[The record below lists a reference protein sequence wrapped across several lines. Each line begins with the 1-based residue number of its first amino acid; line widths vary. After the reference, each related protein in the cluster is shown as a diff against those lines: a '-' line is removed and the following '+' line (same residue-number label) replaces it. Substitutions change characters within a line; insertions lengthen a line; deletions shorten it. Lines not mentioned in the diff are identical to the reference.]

1 MPKTITAPSIPSAKE
16 IANLPLL
23 APFRS
28 VTFPNPES
36 SQLIQ
41 ALLTEQ
47 EVANVVELY
56 QNREDTLR
64 EELVKIINDAE
75 KAEKDKAK
83 DSSKDG
89 SNTNSN
95 NNNSSKKSQKKK
107 DKPKLSPQVQKKIK
121 DIETEIRDNDK
132 LCTQY
137 KQELI
142 VYTQH
147 TRGIFQSAYTK
158 IALKLEMQNNSAA
171 IEALEESF
179 SFFCPRQTI
188 TSPFIDGGGQD
199 VWDDSQRV
207 AYVHEMCP
215 VMRAHHRPLSVA
227 VFALPYIKKF
237 QCTPETPG
245 IVEALIDELYQKTI
259 TDELRIRLKDV
270 TDDAKLK
277 VLRHCEEMLEKKT
290 ELTTDLARKHYRKR
304 SIRIHPDRNGEEY
317 RPIFEEFTDARDVF
331 SDVNLRQV
339 YVTQM
344 LEVFSKIGPDSLM
357 MAHEAFNKK
366 HRPDV
371 AEQGPNTREKKGK
384 NKDAPLQ
391 IEGVLDLTQTPRGVM
406 VTNYRRNNSDF
417 VKIAVYALNPK
428 YEFYAKVKSIAVQMV
443 SSKNETRSFVLKR
456 RDIVAKIELD
466 CHRQPILDPLVTVAE
481 TSLNPGLWEIVATIT
496 LDPMGADIMNPE
508 NASGQSVTLRPS
520 ALMMFDV
527 IDQSHEKL
535 VNHFETAEGR
545 CTQVYAELSSVIHK
559 LRSNRAQSNSQSV
572 LERYGTYHNVLVRA
586 RQKYNNLER
595 MMEASGLTSDIYNRL
610 GDLLHESRQLF
621 AEMQDSVNAINKKKE
636 NKCDAKRFKTYV
648 ATVLESNDPS
658 TWMENITIAELCRN
672 GGSPDPINRLY
683 QLFIEGKGKYTLL
696 FDSDMYKV
704 AAVREDLFSTKQCKE
719 LAIRG
724 EEVYLREKKEEEEAI
739 AAEERKKKEEE
750 AQAKMLKEIEMR
762 HKWGMV
768 GQNVMIKG
776 LTSTKGKDMNNK
788 LARVHNYAI
797 EKDRFEVELLRTKE
811 KALLKI
817 DNMVVYYGYIPD
829 ADVYI
834 PDAHVPEQCVE
845 PTVESFSAASTSSTK
860 KSKKSVDKNVPRN
873 GEKAPQAAPKNTSNG
888 TDTSKI
894 SKTIYVVASHSKSL
908 TGKKGR
914 KKKDLV
920 DRSGAGISVKTTVI
934 NNFVPVHLTGSA
946 TAVWK
951 AFALIQETIGAENVC
966 EVEPSAPSP
975 TASAVAVEVASAAAA
990 SAEKPPFFPR
1000 STFQSISAPEVD
1012 SSISKLHDKGLRGL
1026 SATPETEMSSPQYS
1040 SFGDDLLMSKPAELP
1055 SEIGIKG
1062 LSESKKSSND
1072 TSVGSVSSL
1081 NDRSTASRAQSVS
1094 AAAKNDQLLSFLK
1107 SQQQCIKGSVEDF
1120 HIWLVKSED
1129 IDSIAA
1135 LKEAV
1140 VDEEYLN
1147 ETIKLGNGES
1157 GVKGFKRKAF
1167 QRAVLD
1173 YQEPPQQVVAVSA
1186 APYSIIPPMDDGMDA
1201 SDKASLGMST
1211 LESAFLPSNLFGSLE
1226 LGHFTPTITLGGIV
1240 QKKNEPPPELVC
1252 PIDLVLMTNDPV
1264 LAADGVTYERNA
1276 ITNWFQ
1282 TNIARIKKAE
1292 EALKM
1297 NPFSD
1302 SDRRVVEN
1310 GITSPTLGTKMAN
1323 LYLTENINVRKMA
1336 RDFKSAQVA
1345 S

>member
-1 MPKTITAPSIPSAKE
+1 MPKTISAPPAVPSAVE

-36 SQLIQ
+36 SPLIQ
-41 ALLTEQ
+41 SLLAEQ
-47 EVANVVELY
+47 EVANVVQLY

-64 EELVKIINDAE
+64 DELVKLINDAE
-75 KAEKDKAK
+75 KAEKEKAK
-83 DSSKDG
+83 ELAASSSSAAAK
-89 SNTNSN
+89 N
-95 NNNSSKKSQKKK
+95 NNKVAKKK
-107 DKPKLSPQVQKKIK
+107 DKPKLSALVQKKIK
-121 DIETEIRDNDK
+121 DIESEIKDTDK

-158 IALKLEMQNNSAA
+158 IALKLEVQNNSKA

-188 TSPFIDGGGQD
+188 ATVVSVNDGYGSTQQQHQD

-207 AYVHEMCP
+207 AYVREMCP
-215 VMRAHHRPLSVA
+215 VMRAHVRPLSVGL
-227 VFALPYIKKF
+227 FSLPYIKKF
-237 QCTPETPG
+237 HCTPDTPV
-245 IVEALIDELYQKTI
+245 IVEALLDELYQKTI
-259 TDELRIRLKDV
+259 TEELKSRLKDV
-270 TDDAKLK
+270 MEDARLK
-277 VLRHCEEMLEKKT
+277 VLRHCEEVLQKKT
-290 ELTTDLARKHYRKR
+290 ELTTELVRKHYRKK
-304 SIRIHPDRNGEEY
+304 SIRLHPDRNGEEN

-331 SDVNLRQV
+331 SDVHLRQV

-344 LEVFSKIGPDSLM
+344 LEVFSKIGPDHIEI
-357 MAHEAFNKK
+357 AHEAWNKK

-371 AEQGPNTREKKGK
+371 AEQAFTKQRNAKGK
-384 NKDAPLQ
+384 GKDAPLQ
-391 IEGVLDLTQTPRGVM
+391 LEGVLDLSQTPRGVM
-406 VTNYRRNNSDF
+406 VTNYRRNNSDI
-417 VKIAVYALNPK
+417 VKIAVYALQPK
-428 YEFYAKVKSIAVQMV
+428 YEFYSKIKSIRVEMK
-443 SSKNETRSFVLKR
+443 STTNEKRSFLLKR
-456 RDIVAKIELD
+456 RDIIARIQLD
-466 CHRQPILDPLVTVAE
+466 CHRQAMLEPLVTVAE
-481 TSLNPGLWEIVATIT
+481 TSLNPGLWEIVAYIQ
-496 LDPMGADIMNPE
+496 LDPMGTDIMNPN
-508 NASGQSVTLRPS
+508 NASGESVAMKPS

-527 IDQSHEKL
+527 VDRVHEKL

-545 CTQVYAELSSVIHK
+545 CKQVYAELSSVVHK
-559 LRSNRAQSNSQSV
+559 LRSNSSAQNNSLSV

-586 RQKYNNLER
+586 RQKYKNLEM
-595 MMEASGLTSDIYNRL
+595 MMEQSGLKSDIYSRL

-621 AEMQDSVNAINKKKE
+621 SEMQNSVNAIARKKE
-636 NKCDAKRFKTYV
+636 NKCDAKRFKAYV

-658 TWMENITIAELCRN
+658 TWMKNVSKAELCRN

-696 FDSDMYKV
+696 FDSEMYKV
-704 AAVREDLFSTKQCKE
+704 AALREDLFSTKQCKE
-719 LAIRG
+719 LATRG
-724 EEVYLREKKEEEEAI
+724 EEVCLREKEEEEEAI

-750 AQAKMLKEIEMR
+750 AQAKMLKDIEMR

-768 GQNVMIKG
+768 GQNVTIKG
-776 LTSTKGKDMNNK
+776 LTSARGEAMNNK
-788 LARVHNYAI
+788 LARVHNYMI

-811 KALLKI
+811 KALLKV

-829 ADVYI
+829 V
-834 PDAHVPEQCVE
+834 HVPERHIIE
-845 PTVESFSAASTSSTK
+845 TTIESSTAPTPTTTSTNGVD
-860 KSKKSVDKNVPRN
+860 KSKPRKA
-873 GEKAPQAAPKNTSNG
+873 EKAPQAAPTPTVSSNG
-888 TDTSKI
+888 TDTSKM
-894 SKTIYVVASHSKSL
+894 SKTIYVAASHSKRL

-920 DRSGAGISVKTTVI
+920 DRSGAGISVKATIV
-934 NNFVPVHLTGSA
+934 NKFVPVHLNGSA

-951 AFALIQETIGAENVC
+951 AFALIQESIGPENVS

-975 TASAVAVEVASAAAA
+975 APAAV
-990 SAEKPPFFPR
+990 KPPFCPT
-1000 STFQSISAPEVD
+1000 STFQTISGPEAD
-1012 SSISKLHDKGLRGL
+1012 SSISKLLERSLDKGLRGL
-1026 SATPETEMSSPQYS
+1026 SATPETQISSPQY

-1062 LSESKKSSND
+1062 LGLSSSKKSSND

-1081 NDRSTASRAQSVS
+1081 NDRSTASRAPSVS
-1094 AAAKNDQLLSFLK
+1094 AAVRNDQLLTFLK

-1120 HIWLVKSED
+1120 CNWLVKSED

-1147 ETIKLGNGES
+1147 ETIKVGNGES
-1157 GVKGFKRKAF
+1157 GVKGFKRKVF

-1173 YQEPPQQVVAVSA
+1173 YQEPPQQEVAVA
-1186 APYSIIPPMDDGMDA
+1186 EAPHSVLPPMDADIALCGMD

-1211 LESAFLPSNLFGSLE
+1211 LESAFLPSNLFGSPDF
-1226 LGHFTPTITLGGIV
+1226 GSFTPTVTLGGNI

-1252 PIDLVLMTNDPV
+1252 PIELVLMTNDPV
-1264 LAADGVTYERNA
+1264 LAADGVTYERRA
-1276 ITNWFQ
+1276 ITNWFK
-1282 TNIARIKKAE
+1282 TNIAKIKKAE
-1292 EALKM
+1292 EALKT

-1302 SDRRVVEN
+1302 SNRRVVEN
-1310 GITSPTLGTKMAN
+1310 GITSPALGTKMAN
-1323 LYLTENINVRKMA
+1323 LFLTENINVRNMA
-1336 RDFKSAQVA
+1336 
-1345 S
+1345 

>member
-1 MPKTITAPSIPSAKE
+1 M
-16 IANLPLL
+16 
-23 APFRS
+23 
-28 VTFPNPES
+28 
-36 SQLIQ
+36 
-41 ALLTEQ
+41 
-47 EVANVVELY
+47 VELY

-83 DSSKDG
+83 DNAKD
-89 SNTNSN
+89 SNTNNAN
-95 NNNSSKKSQKKK
+95 NNNSKKSQKKK
-107 DKPKLSPQVQKKIK
+107 DKPKLSPLVQKKIK

-158 IALKLEMQNNSAA
+158 IALKLEVQNNSAA

-188 TSPFIDGGGQD
+188 TSPFMDSNGGGHQD

-207 AYVHEMCP
+207 AYVREMCP
-215 VMRAHHRPLSVA
+215 VMRAHHRPFSVA
-227 VFALPYIKKF
+227 LFALPYIQKF

-245 IVEALIDELYQKTI
+245 IVEALLDELYQKTI
-259 TDELRIRLKDV
+259 TDELRGRLKDV

-277 VLRHCEEMLEKKT
+277 VLRHCEEVLEKKT
-290 ELTTDLARKHYRKR
+290 ELTTELVRKHYRKK

-331 SDVNLRQV
+331 SDVHLRQV

-344 LEVFSKIGPDSLM
+344 LEVFSKIGPDHIVI
-357 MAHEAFNKK
+357 AHEAWNKK

-371 AEQGPNTREKKGK
+371 AEQAPNTREKKGK
-384 NKDAPLQ
+384 KKDAPLQ

-406 VTNYRRNNSDF
+406 VTNYRRNNSDV

-428 YEFYAKVKSIAVQMV
+428 YEFYAKIRNIRVEMV
-443 SSKNETRSFVLKR
+443 SSKNEKRAFVIQR
-456 RDIVAKIELD
+456 RDIVAKIQLD
-466 CHRQPILDPLVTVAE
+466 CHRQPILDPLITVAE

-496 LDPMGADIMNPE
+496 LDPMGADVMNPE
-508 NASGQSVTLRPS
+508 NASGQSVTLKPS

-527 IDQSHEKL
+527 VDRTHEKL

-559 LRSNRAQSNSQSV
+559 LRSNRSAQNNAQSV

-586 RQKYNNLER
+586 RQKYNHLER
-595 MMEASGLTSDIYNRL
+595 MMESSGLTSDIYNRL
-610 GDLLHESRQLF
+610 GDLLQESRQLF
-621 AEMQDSVNAINKKKE
+621 AEMQDSVNAITRRKE
-636 NKCDAKRFKTYV
+636 NKFDAKRFKAYV

-658 TWMENITIAELCRN
+658 TWMKNITIAELCRN

-696 FDSDMYKV
+696 FDSEMYKV
-704 AAVREDLFSTKQCKE
+704 AALREDLFSTKQCKE
-719 LAIRG
+719 LATRG
-724 EEVYLREKKEEEEAI
+724 EEVYLREKREEEEAI

-788 LARVHNYAI
+788 LARVHNFVV
-797 EKDRFEVELLRTKE
+797 EKDRFEVELLRTNE

-817 DNMVVYYGYIPD
+817 DNMVVYYGYIH
-829 ADVYI
+829 DV
-834 PDAHVPEQCVE
+834 HVPEEHIETMVE
-845 PTVESFSAASTSSTK
+845 PSSAASTSSTN
-860 KSKKSVDKNVPRN
+860 KSKNGVDKINPRK
-873 GEKAPQAAPKNTSNG
+873 GEKAPQAAPKNTPNG
-888 TDTSKI
+888 ASASKTM

-920 DRSGAGISVKTTVI
+920 DRSGAGISVKTTVV
-934 NNFVPVHLTGSA
+934 NNYVSVHLTGSA
-946 TAVWK
+946 TSVWK
-951 AFALIQETIGAENVC
+951 AFALIQETIGTENVS

-975 TASAVAVEVASAAAA
+975 PATAVAEAAAA
-990 SAEKPPFFPR
+990 AVKPPSFPR

-1012 SSISKLHDKGLRGL
+1012 SSYSKLLQKSHDKGLRGL

-1040 SFGDDLLMSKPAELP
+1040 SFGEELLMSKPAELP

-1062 LSESKKSSND
+1062 GLGESKKSSND

-1081 NDRSTASRAQSVS
+1081 NDRSTASRAPSVS
-1094 AAAKNDQLLSFLK
+1094 AVAKNDQLLSFLK

-1120 HIWLVKSED
+1120 HNWLVKSED

-1140 VDEEYLN
+1140 ADEEYLN

-1173 YQEPPQQVVAVSA
+1173 YQEPPQQVVAVAA
-1186 APYSIIPPMDDGMDA
+1186 APHSIIPPMDDS
-1201 SDKASLGMST
+1201 SDKASLVMST
-1211 LESAFLPSNLFGSLE
+1211 LESAFLPSNLFGSPE
-1226 LGHFTPTITLGGIV
+1226 FGDFTPTIALSGNV
-1240 QKKNEPPPELVC
+1240 QKKTEPPSELVC

-1264 LAADGVTYERNA
+1264 LAADGVTYERRA

-1282 TNIARIKKAE
+1282 TNIAKIQKAE

-1336 RDFKSAQVA
+1336 RDFKSAQA
-1345 S
+1345 AA